1 MKKIITNIAK
11 IVFLIIF
18 CTTSFFA
25 VSPVSSAENS
35 YPNDLKLLS
44 HNVYMLSQNLYPNWG
59 QVKRADLIAEA
70 DYIKGHDVVILNEIF
85 DNEASIR
92 LLNGIANQYPYQTPV
107 LGRSKSGWDSTQGSY
122 SDLTPEDG
130 GVAIVSKWPIEEKI
144 QYVYS
149 QGCGAD
155 WNANKG
161 FVYVKMKKNDRPYH
175 IIGTHMQSD
184 DERCS
189 AGQPAFVRKSQMNE
203 MKQFIANKNIP
214 INEVIFIGG
223 DFNVIKDT
231 PEYDFMLTHLN
242 VKAPSAYT
250 GFASTWDPTTNG
262 IANYNYPDL
271 GPQYLDYIFVEK
283 GHAQP
288 SNWYIKALYVKSP
301 EWSVT
306 SWWKT
311 YTYND
316 YSDHYPV
323 AGFATP

>member
-1 MKKIITNIAK
+1 MREMISNMTK
-11 IVFLIIF
+11 VIF
-18 CTTSFFA
+18 IMFFCILSLFSFSQ
-25 VSPVSSAENS
+25 VTSAESS
-35 YPNDLKLLS
+35 YPNDLRLLS

-59 QVKRADLIAEA
+59 QVQRADLIAEA
-70 DYIKGHDVVILNEIF
+70 NYIKGHDVVILNEIF
-85 DNEASIR
+85 DNEASNR
-92 LLNGIANQYPYQTPV
+92 LLNGIANQYPNQTPV
-107 LGRSKSGWDSTQGSY
+107 LGRSRSGWDATQGRY

-130 GVAIVSKWPIEEKI
+130 GVAIVSRWPIEEKI

-161 FVYVKMKKNDRPYH
+161 FVYVKIKKNGYFYH

-189 AGQPAFVRKSQMNE
+189 AGQAALVRKSQMNE
-203 MKQFIANKNIP
+203 MKQFIAKKNISL
-214 INEVIFIGG
+214 NEVIFIGG
-223 DFNVIKDT
+223 DLNVIKDS

-242 VKAPSAYT
+242 VKTPTAYT
-250 GFASTWDPTTNG
+250 GFSSTWDPTTNG
-262 IANYNYPDL
+262 IANYNYPNL

-283 GHAQP
+283 SHAQP
-288 SNWYIKALYVKSP
+288 NHWYINALYVKSP
-301 EWSVT
+301 KWTVT
-306 SWWKT
+306 SWWRT
-311 YTYND
+311 YTYDD